1 MPGCVSCKLD
11 GTAPLSSRPAPA
23 PRPRIG
29 ANPFERG
36 LLRPAKCRMLAG
48 ERALGSSKCPPGDF
62 EGVGKG
68 GGTPPAVAVF
78 SVRVGSPVVRSFRV
92 SVTGRVRAKS
102 G

>member
-48 ERALGSSKCPPGDF
+48 ERALGSSKCPPGDI
-62 EGVGKG
+62 EGVVKVGGAGK
-68 GGTPPAVAVF
+68 
-78 SVRVGSPVVRSFRV
+78 
-92 SVTGRVRAKS
+92 RAKANRQAPS
-102 G
+102 GLNAGRCGAK